1 VSELLERELRA
12 VHQISF
18 VSAAIVILV
27 GSAGF
32 AGWLFHIQMLRTLG
46 IGTASMKVTTATA
59 LLLIGISTV
68 FSYEPITP
76 KKLYL
81 CGAAAWAT
89 LTLASLTLANYALS
103 YSFPSTRFL
112 SLHWTTVA
120 ATYHERMS
128 IPTSLGMALLSAGLL
143 LQNAAWTKAPRVA
156 QALTV
161 GGGSIGL
168 VGIGGYLYS
177 AVFFAR
183 TTSFTGM
190 ALHTGFGLTVASV
203 GIVFSR
209 PRSGL
214 AGLGL
219 SSGPGG
225 AMARRLLPTALGIP
239 LVLGWMGLSIQR
251 AGYYGAEVGV
261 GLLVAALLVVITG
274 AIVSTATE
282 IDTADQARRSAE
294 RTAKLLIEVEERI
307 RAEEQM
313 RQAKEVAESANRAK
327 SEFLANMSHEIR
339 TPLNGVIGMTDLTL
353 DTSLTAEQ
361 RKNLETIKL
370 SANALLRVI
379 NDILDYSKI
388 EAGKI
393 ELKILPFSLL
403 DCAEEA
409 VKTVASQADDRGL
422 ELAVDCAP
430 NLPELVEG
438 DPVRLRQVIL
448 NLVNNAIKFTRHGEV
463 LLKAEAE
470 SNDESNSIVRFTV
483 IDTGIGI
490 AAEKQALVFSP
501 FTQADSS
508 STRKYGGAGL
518 GLTLSARLVALMGGK
533 IWVESEVGNG
543 AKFHFTVRLRAFSNR
558 RSPAIAS
565 VEALKGVRVLAVDDN
580 RSNLQILHSILTHW
594 GAEATCVEG
603 GEEALL
609 KLASAHGDSRPYQA
623 ILTDMHMPGMDG
635 FALVEQIQQ
644 IIEPSAIPIVML
656 TSGSDGGV
664 RDRCREL
671 GIWASLP
678 KPVRRRELLYAIMTA
693 TGRAQTGS
701 SQGGVAQVWKPEH
714 PARLHILIAED
725 NLVNQAVATKLVV
738 KLGHSF
744 MLAHNGEEAL
754 TLLSMHAFDL
764 ILMDIQMPEM
774 DGLTATRKIREQ
786 ENATGVH
793 LPIVAMTAH
802 AMAGDRELCIEAGM
816 DGYITKP
823 INLQRLEDAIASAIC
838 NERRE
843 GEINPTW
850 TG

>member
-1 VSELLERELRA
+1 VSEVQGRELRA
-12 VHQISF
+12 VRQISF
-18 VSAAIVILV
+18 GSAAIVIFV
-27 GSAGF
+27 GGAGI
-32 AGWLFHIQMLRTLG
+32 AGWLFHLHVFRTLG
-46 IGTASMKVTTATA
+46 VGTASMKVTTATA
-59 LLLIGISTV
+59 LLLIGISTLL
-68 FSYEPITP
+68 SYEPITP
-76 KKLYL
+76 RKLYV
-81 CGAAAWAT
+81 CGATAWAP
-89 LTLASLTLANYALS
+89 LMLASLMLANYAVS
-103 YSFPSTRFL
+103 YSFVSTGL
-112 SLHWTTVA
+112 VPPHWSTAVA
-120 ATYHERMS
+120 TFHERMS
-128 IPTSLGMALLSAGLL
+128 IPTSLGMSLLSAGLL

-161 GGGSIGL
+161 GGGSVGL
-168 VGIGGYLYS
+168 VGLGGYLYS
-177 AVFFAR
+177 AVFFGKA
-183 TTSFTGM
+183 TSFTGM
-190 ALHTGFGLTVASV
+190 ALHTGFGLAVASV
-203 GIVFSR
+203 GIVCSR

-214 AGLGL
+214 AGLVL

-251 AGYYGAEVGV
+251 AGYFGAEVGV

-282 IDTADQARRSAE
+282 IDTADQARRAAE
-294 RTAKLLIEVEERI
+294 RTANLQVEVEERI

-313 RQAKEVAESANRAK
+313 RVAKEVAESANRAK

-379 NDILDYSKI
+379 NDILDFSKI
-388 EAGKI
+388 EAGKVQ
-393 ELKILPFSLL
+393 LKIIPFNLL

-409 VKTVASQADDRGL
+409 LKTVASQADDRGL
-422 ELAVDCAP
+422 ELAADCAL

-448 NLVNNAIKFTRHGEV
+448 SLVNNAIKFTRQGEV
-463 LLKAEAE
+463 VLKAEAE
-470 SNDESNSIVRFTV
+470 SNDESNSIMRFTV

-508 STRKYGGAGL
+508 STRKYGGTGL
-518 GLTLSARLVALMGGK
+518 GLTISARLVALMGGK
-533 IWVESEVGNG
+533 IWVESEVGKG
-543 AKFHFTVRLRAFSNR
+543 AKFHFTVRLRAFGNR
-558 RSPAIAS
+558 RSSAIVS
-565 VEALKGVRVLAVDDN
+565 VEPLKAVRVLAVDDN
-580 RSNLQILHSILTHW
+580 RTNLRILHSTLTHW
-594 GAEATCVEG
+594 GAEATCVDS

-609 KLASAHGDSRPYQA
+609 QLASARGENRPYQA

-635 FALVEQIQQ
+635 FALIEQIRQTF
-644 IIEPSAIPIVML
+644 EPAAIPIVML
-656 TSGSDGGV
+656 TSGSDWGI

-671 GIWASLP
+671 GISGSLQ

-693 TGRAQTGS
+693 TGRDQAGAAQAGI
-701 SQGGVAQVWKPEH
+701 QEH
-714 PARLHILIAED
+714 RETLHILIAED
-725 NLVNQAVATKLVV
+725 NAVNQAVATRLLA

-744 MLAHNGEEAL
+744 MLANNGEEAL
-754 TLLSMHAFDL
+754 TLLSTHAFDL
-764 ILMDIQMPEM
+764 LLMDIQMPEM

-802 AMAGDRELCIEAGM
+802 AMTGDRELCIEAGM
-816 DGYITKP
+816 DGYVTKP
-823 INLQRLEDAIASAIC
+823 INLQRLEDAIASALC

-843 GEINPTW
+843 GTMDPTW